1 MKWVN
6 EKNLEELEVSVVA
19 TGLVVSDG
27 IEQAH
32 VAVSDGRVSSVKFSS
47 GSQEF
52 EIGSDRA
59 KIVSVGSGNSA
70 RTVFHFLYPGGPAT
84 RLRLGQT
91 FHDGKGTWSSLP
103 HDFELNPELGFEE
116 FFQYQVSGGS
126 GSAHQVGRG
135 VWRDGVKVDSI
146 WTVSDGDFATI
157 PMGYHPVVAE
167 PEVSI
172 SYIWAYLVKFPHW
185 EKI

>member
-1 MKWVN
+1 MTWVN
-6 EKNLEELEVSVVA
+6 EQNLRELQVFANED
-19 TGLVVSDG
+19 GLSVSDG
-27 IEQAH
+27 LEKAH
-32 VAVSDGRVSSVKFSS
+32 VKILNGTISSVEFSN
-47 GSQEF
+47 GLQDW
-52 EIGSDRA
+52 EIQSEQA
-59 KIVSVGSGNSA
+59 KIVNVGSGNTA
-70 RTVFHFLYPGGPAT
+70 REVHHFLFPGGPAT

-91 FHDGKGTWSSLP
+91 FHQGEGTWSSLP

-116 FFQYQVSGGS
+116 FFHYQISGGS
-126 GSAHQVGRG
+126 GVAHQVGRG
-135 VWRDGVKVDSI
+135 VWRDGLEVDTV

-167 PEVSI
+167 PGVKI

>member
-6 EKNLEELEVSVVA
+6 EPNLDELQVSLTGA
-19 TGLVVSDG
+19 GLVVSDG
-27 IEQAH
+27 IEKAH
-32 VAVSDGRVSSVKFSS
+32 VRISEGRISSLTFSNGAQDWEVSSD
-47 GSQEF
+47 Q
-52 EIGSDRA
+52 A
-59 KIVSVGSGNSA
+59 KTVNVGFGNSA
-70 RTVFHFLYPGGPAT
+70 RTVRHFLYPGGPAT

-103 HDFELNPELGFEE
+103 HDFEMNPELGFEE
-116 FFQYQVSGGS
+116 FFQYQISGGS
-126 GSAHQVGRG
+126 GVAHQVGRG
-135 VWRDGVKVDSI
+135 VWRDGVEVDSI

-172 SYIWAYLVKFPHW
+172 SYIWAYLVKSPHW

>member
-6 EKNLEELEVSVVA
+6 QQNLGDLSVTTTE
-19 TGLVVSDG
+19 TGLLVSDG
-27 IEQAH
+27 GE
-32 VAVSDGRVSSVKFSS
+32 VAFVEVEEEKISSVNFSN
-47 GSQEF
+47 GRE
-52 EIGSDRA
+52 EWTVTSDQA
-59 KIVSVGSGNSA
+59 KVVNVGFGNTSRSVY
-70 RTVFHFLYPGGPAT
+70 HYLLPGGPAS

-103 HDFELNPELGFEE
+103 HDFELNPENGFEE
-116 FFQYQVSGGS
+116 FFRYFISGGS
-126 GSAHQVGRG
+126 GVAHQVGRG
-135 VWRDGVKVDSI
+135 VWRDGAAVDAI
-146 WTVSDGDFATI
+146 WTVSNGDFATI

-167 PEVSI
+167 PEVNV